1 MNEINNLDRSILNS
15 FNHRAIT
22 PDLVDQYGHSI
33 QGSYFQGIEA
43 ARQYCFDVLTGI
55 RKAGRAEIGACSRFV
70 SDMQRTDIELRED
83 YSNLVIVIANSLKH
97 PKGPLA
103 GQPFYLLPFMIFI
116 LIQMFGWYYTDAA
129 RETLIGQRRFIKTFW
144 AVARGNSK
152 TVVAAIAS
160 IANMVL
166 NENGSPI
173 GTCSAPV
180 QRQSRIAFEDIGKM
194 ISSASPSIRSRFRVL
209 RDEIRVLDS
218 GGKIIPTSS
227 EAKSLDGFR
236 IAGLAVCD
244 EIHAHPN
251 GSIVDVL
258 STGMQSSK
266 DPQLLMITTA
276 GTDSQSYGR
285 EMMDYAVSVATG
297 EVENDRFLSV
307 VYAID
312 KEDEENWENEE
323 CWDKSNPALGHA
335 VSLEG
340 LRNACVEA
348 KRNESSMANFKT
360 KHLNCW
366 VDYQENSFL
375 NMGEMID
382 CRDESLKIEDFAGC
396 KCYIGL
402 DLAGVSD
409 LSSLV
414 YLFPDDEGSV
424 AVFQKSYLP
433 RSATRSMAEKDQ
445 DRYYNAARAGKLII
459 TESEVTDFEYIK
471 NDIIK
476 AKSDY
481 DVLGIGIDAAAGG
494 IRFAADMEEEHDVEI
509 LGVKQGFG
517 LSDSATMLQLL
528 IKEGKFKYDG
538 DRLLEWCYRNARAK
552 ESVNGETYVHRS
564 KNNDSLKIDICIAT
578 LIGLSLV
585 QFKEQNNDFIRF
597 M

>member
-1 MNEINNLDRSILNS
+1 MNEINNLDSSFLKS

-43 ARQYCFDVLTGI
+43 ARQYCFDVLTGV